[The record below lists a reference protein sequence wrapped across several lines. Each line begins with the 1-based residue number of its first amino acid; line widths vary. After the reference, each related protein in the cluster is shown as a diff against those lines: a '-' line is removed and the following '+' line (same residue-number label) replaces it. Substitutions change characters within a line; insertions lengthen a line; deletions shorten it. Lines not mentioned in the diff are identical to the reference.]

1 MNKKLQTK
9 IKIGFLISLLVFI
22 LGFISSVIF
31 LALFK

>member
-1 MNKKLQTK
+1 MDKKLQTK